1 MSLTVLN
8 IAFPFAQVSPDAV
21 GGAEQVLAAIDSAL
35 VSASHRSIVVAARG
49 SKIRGT
55 LLESCGPTTTL
66 TDELRAQQYALHR
79 AKIAEAL
86 ERFPID
92 IVHMHGVDFY
102 EYLPAGE
109 APILATLHLP
119 PDLYPDHIYRMD
131 RLLLHCVS
139 PVQHLRC
146 PASENLLAPIEN
158 GVEIPPPVAIRRR
171 NYALS
176 LGRICPEKGYH
187 LAMDAARLANVPFFL
202 GGEAFPYETHLRY
215 LDQQIRPREDHLR
228 RWVGP
233 LNRRRKL
240 RALRGARCLLVPSS
254 IAETSSLVTMEALA
268 CGTPVIAFRFG
279 ALPSLVDHG
288 RTGFL
293 VNSVEEMAEAIKR
306 VDEIDSNVCRA
317 VARERF
323 SVEGMTQQYI
333 DRYTRII
340 HYRQRGGTRAAE
352 ASKFPSRLVEQLRG
366 NAFT

>member
-1 MSLTVLN
+1 MPLTILN

-35 VSASHRSIVVAARG
+35 VSSGHRSIVVAARG
-49 SKIRGT
+49 SRIRGT
-55 LLESCGPTTTL
+55 LLESCGPTSTL
-66 TDELRAQQYALHR
+66 TGDVRAEQYSLHR

-86 ERFPID
+86 DRFPID
-92 IVHMHGVDFY
+92 IIHLHGVDFC
-102 EYLPAGE
+102 EYLPASDV
-109 APILATLHLP
+109 PVLATLHLP
-119 PDLYPDHIYRMD
+119 PDLYSDHIYRMD
-131 RLLLHCVS
+131 RVLLHCVS
-139 PVQHLRC
+139 LVQHLRC
-146 PASENLLAPIEN
+146 PPSENLLAPIEN

-187 LAMDAARLANVPFFL
+187 LAMDAARLAGVPFFL
-202 GGEAFPYETHLRY
+202 GGAAFPYETHLRY
-215 LDQQIRPREDHLR
+215 LDQQIRPREDRLR

-240 RALRGARCLLVPSS
+240 RALRGARCLLVPST

-293 VNSVEEMAEAIKR
+293 VNSVEEMADAIKLA
-306 VDEIDSNVCRA
+306 DEIDPETCRA
-317 VARERF
+317 AARERF
-323 SVEGMTQQYI
+323 SVERMTRQYI
-333 DRYTRII
+333 DRYARII
-340 HYRQRGGTRAAE
+340 DSRKRAAPPTSDDI
-352 ASKFPSRLVEQLRG
+352 AIAPQPS
-366 NAFT
+366 

>member
-1 MSLTVLN
+1 MALTVLN

-35 VSASHRSIVVAARG
+35 VSAGHRSIVVAARA
-49 SKIRGT
+49 SSIRGM
-55 LLESCGPTTTL
+55 LLESCGHTATL
-66 TDELRAQQYALHR
+66 TNEVRAQQYAIHR

-109 APILATLHLP
+109 APVLATLHLP
-119 PDLYPDHIYRMD
+119 PDLYSDHIYRMEGIF
-131 RLLLHCVS
+131 LHCVS

-146 PASENLLAPIEN
+146 PRSENLLAPIEN
-158 GVEIPPPVAIRRR
+158 GVEVPPPVAIRRR

-187 LAMDAARLANVPFFL
+187 LAMDAARLAGVPFFL

-215 LDQQIRPREDHLR
+215 LDQQIRPREDRLR

-240 RALRGARCLLVPSS
+240 RALRGARCLLVPST

-279 ALPSLVDHG
+279 ALPSLVDDG

-293 VNSVEEMAEAIKR
+293 VNSVEEMADAIQR
-306 VDEIDSNVCRA
+306 ADQIDPKACRA
-317 VARERF
+317 AARERF
-323 SVEGMTQQYI
+323 SVERMTHQYI
-333 DRYTRII
+333 DRYACIVHSRK
-340 HYRQRGGTRAAE
+340 HAGTAAIDHF
-352 ASKFPSRLVEQLRG
+352 AAAPQPS
-366 NAFT
+366 

>member
-1 MSLTVLN
+1 MTLTVLN

-35 VSASHRSIVVAARG
+35 VSAGHRSIVVAARG
-49 SKIRGT
+49 SRIRGT

-66 TDELRAQQYALHR
+66 TDEIRAEQYTVHR
-79 AKIAEAL
+79 AKIAEVL
-86 ERFPID
+86 DRFPID
-92 IVHMHGVDFY
+92 IIHLHGVDFY
-102 EYLPAGE
+102 EYLPATE
-109 APILATLHLP
+109 LPVLVTLHLP
-119 PDLYPDHIYRMD
+119 PDLYPDHIYSMERVF
-131 RLLLHCVS
+131 LHCVS
-139 PVQHLRC
+139 PAQNLRC
-146 PASENLLAPIEN
+146 PASENLLPPIEN
-158 GVEIPPPVAIRRR
+158 GVEIPAPVAIRRR

-187 LAMDAARLANVPFFL
+187 LAMDAARLAGVPFFL

-215 LDQQIRPREDHLR
+215 LEQQIRPREDRLR

-240 RALRGARCLLVPSS
+240 RALRGARCLLVPST

-293 VNSVEEMAEAIKR
+293 VNSVEEMADAIQRADQIDPEA
-306 VDEIDSNVCRA
+306 CRA
-317 VARERF
+317 AARERF
-323 SVEGMTQQYI
+323 SVERMTQQYI
-333 DRYTRII
+333 DRYARIV
-340 HYRQRGGTRAAE
+340 HFRKHAGTRPATNHVAAPQ
-352 ASKFPSRLVEQLRG
+352 PS
-366 NAFT
+366 

>member
-1 MSLTVLN
+1 MTLTVLN
-8 IAFPFAQVSPDAV
+8 IAFPFAQVGADAV
-21 GGAEQVLAAIDSAL
+21 GGAEQVLTAIDSAL
-35 VSASHRSIVVAARG
+35 VSAGHRSIVVAARG
-49 SKIRGT
+49 SKLRGS
-55 LLESCGPTTTL
+55 LLESCGPTATL
-66 TDELRAQQYALHR
+66 TEEVRAEQYALHR

-86 ERFPID
+86 ERFPVD

-102 EYLPAGE
+102 EYLPPGE
-109 APILATLHLP
+109 APVLATLHLP
-119 PDLYPDHIYRMD
+119 PDLYSDHIYHMD

-146 PASENLLAPIEN
+146 PRSENLLAPIEN
-158 GVEIPPPVAIRRR
+158 GVEIPAPVAIRRR

-187 LAMDAARLANVPFFL
+187 LAMDAARLAGVPFFL

-215 LDQQIRPREDHLR
+215 LDQQIRPREDSLR

-240 RALRGARCLLVPSS
+240 RALRGARCLLVPST

-293 VNSVEEMAEAIKR
+293 VNSVEEMADAIKR
-306 VDEIDSNVCRA
+306 ADEIDPEACRA
-317 VARERF
+317 AARERF
-323 SVEGMTQQYI
+323 SVQRMTEQYL
-333 DRYTRII
+333 DRYARIV
-340 HYRQRGGTRAAE
+340 HSRNNAGTPATTHVAA
-352 ASKFPSRLVEQLRG
+352 ASQPS
-366 NAFT
+366 